1 MNRATS
7 IGSIPIPWLPNKAY
21 RLGMSQSKS
30 WPASV
35 QDAPLTV
42 EQLET
47 GLLSMSDRDTDL
59 TAFWSEHVE
68 AFRRT
73 IFVAIRDT
81 SDALRSPE
89 IPQCWRLQLER
100 QLEELV
106 GYLDLMDGHNS
117 TRSLRP
123 EAPCLAFPAESRRVH

>member
-1 MNRATS
+1 
-7 IGSIPIPWLPNKAY
+7 
-21 RLGMSQSKS
+21 MSQSKS

-73 IFVAIRDT
+73 MFVAIRDT

-89 IPQCWRLQLER
+89 IPLGWRLQLER